1 MGPGSTGGSRLQ
13 PAAGGAEL
21 THFQR
26 SGLPVR
32 RRGGRSFRWEI
43 IMALARFDAADE
55 AIRFLKA
62 RPAARRQGGKATSLE
77 TKLVGQ

>member
-1 MGPGSTGGSRLQ
+1 
-13 PAAGGAEL
+13 
-21 THFQR
+21 
-26 SGLPVR
+26 
-32 RRGGRSFRWEI
+32 
-43 IMALARFDAADE
+43 MALARFDAADE